1 MVMINMGKYKILIVI
16 SFLIVSLDQISK
28 AMIVKLITP
37 YTSKTIIPGVFNIT
51 HIYNPGGAF
60 GFMAGQSTFVRTILF
75 LVVSTIA
82 IGFIFYFYKNTPKTH
97 PVLASG
103 FALIFGGAIGNMI
116 DRIRLGTVIDF
127 LDFYIKDLHWPAFN
141 IADSAISVG
150 MAIFLFHLVFKKM
163 PLEY

>member
-1 MVMINMGKYKILIVI
+1 MINMGKYKILIII
-16 SFLIVSLDQISK
+16 SFLIVTFDQISK
-28 AMIVKLITP
+28 AIIVKFITP
-37 YTSKTIIPGVFNIT
+37 YTSKAIIPGVFNIT

-60 GFMAGQSTFVRTILF
+60 GFMAGQSALVRTMLF

-97 PVLASG
+97 PVLSSG

-150 MAIFLFHLVFKKM
+150 MAIFLFHLVFKKI
-163 PLEY
+163 PLEN

>member
-1 MVMINMGKYKILIVI
+1 MINMGKYKILVII
-16 SFLIVSLDQISK
+16 SFLVIVFDQISK
-28 AMIVKLITP
+28 AIIVKLITP
-37 YTSKTIIPGVFNIT
+37 YTSKIIIPGVFNIT

-60 GFMAGQSTFVRTILF
+60 GFMAGQSTLVRTILF

-82 IGFIFYFYKNTPKTH
+82 IGFIFYFYKNTPGTH

-116 DRIRLGTVIDF
+116 DRIRLGTVVDF
-127 LDFYIKDLHWPAFN
+127 LDFYIKGLHWPAFN

-163 PLEY
+163 PLEN

>member
-1 MVMINMGKYKILIVI
+1 MNTMGKYKILIII
-16 SFLIVSLDQISK
+16 SFLIVASDQITK
-28 AMIVKLITP
+28 AMIVRLITP
-37 YTSKTIIPGVFNIT
+37 YTSKTIIPGMFNIT

-60 GFMAGQSTFVRTILF
+60 GFMAGQSTLVRTILF
-75 LVVSTIA
+75 LIVSAIA
-82 IGFIFYFYKNTPKTH
+82 IGFIFYFYKSTPKTH

-116 DRIRLGTVIDF
+116 DRIRLGTVVDF

-163 PLEY
+163 PLEN

>member
-1 MVMINMGKYKILIVI
+1 MINMGKYKILVII
-16 SFLIVSLDQISK
+16 SFLVIVFDQISK
-28 AMIVKLITP
+28 AIIVKFITP

-60 GFMAGQSTFVRTILF
+60 GFMAGQSILVRTILF

-82 IGFIFYFYKNTPKTH
+82 IGFIFYFYKNTPPTH

-116 DRIRLGTVIDF
+116 DRIRLGTVVDF
-127 LDFYIKDLHWPAFN
+127 LDFYIEGLHWPAFN

-163 PLEY
+163 PLEN

>member
-1 MVMINMGKYKILIVI
+1 MINMGKYKILVII
-16 SFLIVSLDQISK
+16 SFLVIVFDQISK
-28 AMIVKLITP
+28 AIIVKFITP
-37 YTSKTIIPGVFNIT
+37 YTSKIIIPGVFNIT

-60 GFMAGQSTFVRTILF
+60 GFMAGQSTLVRTILF

-116 DRIRLGTVIDF
+116 DRIRLGTVVDF
-127 LDFYIKDLHWPAFN
+127 LDFYIKGMHWPAFN

-163 PLEY
+163 PLEN